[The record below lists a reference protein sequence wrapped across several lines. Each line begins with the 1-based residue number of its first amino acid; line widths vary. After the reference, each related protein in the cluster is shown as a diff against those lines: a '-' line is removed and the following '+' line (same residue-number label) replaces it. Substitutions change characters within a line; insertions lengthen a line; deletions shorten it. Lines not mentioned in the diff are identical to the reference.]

1 MGDER
6 SRSLVLRDTNQ
17 YQRGNV
23 QIYQW
28 HAIYARHISKYGLVL
43 SKLNQNVFRQTP
55 SIVSIVNFYP

>member
-43 SKLNQNVFRQTP
+43 SKLNQMCLGKHLP
-55 SIVSIVNFYP
+55 SYLL